1 MGPAHAGVTG
11 GVTGEGWVVTGRDG
25 QLGRA
30 LAVLLP
36 GAVLVDRPEFELAD
50 APAVR
55 DRLVALEPSV
65 ILHAGAWT
73 AVDAAEADPEGARA
87 VNVTGTAAVAAAAAD
102 AGALLVYVSTD
113 YVFDGTSN
121 RPYTED
127 DLTHPLSVYGATKLG
142 GEQAARRA
150 PRHLV
155 VRTSWVFGEGKN
167 FVRAILA
174 ASADRPAQPLAV
186 VDDQRGRPTYAPDLA
201 AGIVELV
208 RRGAT
213 GVVHLQGGGEPGSW
227 ADVAAV
233 ALEAAGRPTPVVRT
247 TTEAYNR
254 GRPGPIAPRPAN
266 GVLDCTRAA
275 ASGVELRDWRMA
287 VAAYVRLGP

>member
-1 MGPAHAGVTG
+1 M
-11 GVTGEGWVVTGRDG
+11 TGEGWVVTGRDG
-25 QLGRA
+25 QLARA

-36 GAVLVDRPEFELAD
+36 GAELVGRPEFELTD
-50 APAVR
+50 AAAVR
-55 DRLVALEPSV
+55 RSLVARAPSV
-65 ILHAGAWT
+65 IVHAGAWT
-73 AVDAAEADPEGARA
+73 AVDAAEAHPEAARA
-87 VNVTGTAAVAAAAAD
+87 VNEAGAAAVASAAED
-102 AGALLVYVSTD
+102 VGALVVYLSTD
-113 YVFDGTSN
+113 YVFDGTSA

-127 DLTHPLSVYGATKLG
+127 DPTHPLSVYGATKLG
-142 GEQAARRA
+142 GEQAVRRA

-174 ASADRPAQPLAV
+174 ASAARPGQPLTV

-201 AGIVELV
+201 EGIVALV
-208 RRGAT
+208 GRGVT

-247 TTEAYNR
+247 TTEAYNH
-254 GRPGPIAPRPAN
+254 GRPGPVAPRPAN

-275 ASGVELRDWRMA
+275 RLGVALRDWRTA
-287 VAAYVRLGP
+287 VAAYVKVGQ